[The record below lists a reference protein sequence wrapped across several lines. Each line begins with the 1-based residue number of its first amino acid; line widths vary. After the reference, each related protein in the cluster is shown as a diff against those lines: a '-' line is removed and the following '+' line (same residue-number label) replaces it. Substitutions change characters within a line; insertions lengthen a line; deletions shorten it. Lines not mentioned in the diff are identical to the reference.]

1 MERTAKGPKTNQEF
15 IDLSDRCGARNYAPL
30 PVVIAK
36 AKGCWCEDVE
46 GKKYLDMLS
55 SYSALNQGHRHPKV
69 LATLRAQAAR
79 LTLTSRAFHNDRMAP
94 FLQQLCELTGME
106 KVLPMNTGAEGV
118 ETAIKMARRWG
129 YWKKGIPDGKA
140 EIVVAENNFH
150 GRTTGVISFS
160 TEEHYRRGF
169 GPFLPGFVVVPFGD
183 AGAVERA
190 VNENTCAVL
199 LEPIQGEGGIIIP
212 PEGYLTKVREI
223 CKSRGVLFILDE
235 IQTGLGR
242 TGKLFAW
249 QHEPASKPD
258 SIILGKALGGGILP
272 ISAVAASAEAM
283 GVFDPGSHGSTFGG
297 NPLACAVAC
306 TALDVI
312 VDEKLADNAAKM
324 GERFMEALRAL
335 KSPLVREVRG
345 RGLLIGV
352 ELVKDAGGAH
362 KYCELL
368 LQEGLLCKETRED
381 VIRFAPPLVVK
392 WKDIQWALKRIAKVL
407 QAKG

>member
-1 MERTAKGPKTNQEF
+1 MKKAETTPKTNREHIRLVEQY
-15 IDLSDRCGARNYAPL
+15 GASNYAPL
-30 PVVIAK
+30 PVVLTQ
-36 AKGCWCEDVE
+36 AKGCWCTDVE

-55 SYSALNQGHRHPKV
+55 SYSALNQGHRHPRV
-69 LATLRAQAAR
+69 LRTLREQAGKI
-79 LTLTSRAFHNDRMAP
+79 TLTSRAFHNDAMGP
-94 FLQQLCELTGME
+94 FLKQLCKLTGMQ
-106 KVLPMNTGAEGV
+106 KALPMNTGAEGV

-129 YWKKGIPDGKA
+129 YRTKSIPDGKA

-169 GPFLPGFVVVPFGD
+169 GPFLPGFVIVPFGD
-183 AGAVERA
+183 AAALERA
-190 VNENTCAVL
+190 VNPNTCAVL

-212 PEGYLTKVREI
+212 PQGYLTRVREI
-223 CKSRGVLFILDE
+223 CTRARVLFILDE

-242 TGKLFAW
+242 TGKMFAW

-258 SIILGKALGGGILP
+258 AIVLGKALGGGIMP
-272 ISAVAASAEAM
+272 ISAVAASAEAL

-297 NPLACAVAC
+297 NPLACAIAS

-312 VDEKLADNAAKM
+312 VEEKLADNAAKI
-324 GERFMEALRAL
+324 GARFIGALRSL
-335 KSPLVREVRG
+335 RSPLVREVRG

-352 ELVKDAGGAH
+352 ELVHGAGGAH

-368 LQEGLLCKETRED
+368 LEEGLLCKETRED

-392 WKDIQWALKRIAKVL
+392 WKDIEWALPRIARVL
-407 QAKG
+407 QA